1 MDLREVTE
9 FCKDF
14 MGYIIA
20 IGVVLFIMI
29 FVIAIQPIAGNSMD
43 PTLKDGQFTL
53 VSKFQYL
60 FGEPSRGDIVA
71 LTTHGKSYVKRVIG
85 LPGEKI
91 EYMDGKLL
99 INDET
104 YVEKYLGENIT
115 TTNFTFSDICSKED
129 CPDGKIPEG
138 KYMVMGDNRPES
150 KDSRDKEEFGLI
162 DKKNIKG
169 KVFFSLNPFG
179 SVK

>member
-9 FCKDF
+9 FCRDF

-20 IGVVLFIMI
+20 VAVLLFVMLFI
-29 FVIAIQPIAGNSMD
+29 IAVQPIAGNSMN

-53 VSKFQYL
+53 VLKCSYL
-60 FGEPSRGDIVA
+60 FSPVERGDIVA
-71 LTTHGKSYVKRVIG
+71 LTNHDKSYVKRVIG

-104 YVEKYLGENIT
+104 YLEKYLGDKVV
-115 TTNFTFSDICSKED
+115 TTNFTFSDICSKKD

-150 KDSRDKEEFGLI
+150 KDSRDKEEFGLV
-162 DKKNIKG
+162 DKKDIKG
-169 KVFFSLNPFG
+169 KIFFSLNPFG
-179 SVK
+179 GV